1 MDLDLEKLSVE
12 ELAAGIAYE
21 AQEESYR
28 CIHCAAR
35 FMTGEIYAVDGRYF
49 EAKRAAEYHLAQAH
63 GDRLEALL
71 QSGSRYLQLTGNQKE
86 LLRSLRRGES
96 DRQIAGRGEISL
108 STVRSQRF
116 ALREKAKQARMFLA
130 LYALAAQK
138 KNEAEE
144 WIPVHS
150 GARMVDERYA
160 ITEKERE
167 KILRDAF
174 ESLQPLKLQ
183 VFPRKEKKKVAILIR
198 IAEEFERGRVYTE
211 PEINA
216 VLRSIHPDFATLR
229 RYLVEYGFM
238 DRTADCREYRL
249 R

>member
-96 DRQIAGRGEISL
+96 DRQIAGRGGDIPFNGAQP
-108 STVRSQRF
+108 TVCAAGKGQAGPHVF
-116 ALREKAKQARMFLA
+116 GALCAG
-130 LYALAAQK
+130 
-138 KNEAEE
+138 
-144 WIPVHS
+144 
-150 GARMVDERYA
+150 GA
-160 ITEKERE
+160 
-167 KILRDAF
+167 
-174 ESLQPLKLQ
+174 
-183 VFPRKEKKKVAILIR
+183 KEK
-198 IAEEFERGRVYTE
+198 
-211 PEINA
+211 
-216 VLRSIHPDFATLR
+216 
-229 RYLVEYGFM
+229 
-238 DRTADCREYRL
+238 
-249 R
+249 